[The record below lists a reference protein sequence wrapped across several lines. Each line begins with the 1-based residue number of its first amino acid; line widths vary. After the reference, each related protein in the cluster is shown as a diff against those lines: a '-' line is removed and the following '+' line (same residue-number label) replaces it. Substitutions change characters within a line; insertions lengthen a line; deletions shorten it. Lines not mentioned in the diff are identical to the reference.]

1 MRLNRSQHAS
11 MSASC
16 RGQLPVSLWDAGSS
30 GGAWLG
36 IFTGVMLATGLACNY
51 DPFGDTS
58 KLRVLTVA
66 QAETLIDCRTNLL
79 LDGLTSVSPE
89 VAQVLGGH
97 EKGMLFLRGLKTL
110 SPEVA
115 AALANHTQGAVF
127 LDGLTTLLPETA
139 TPLALHKGDLILSGV
154 TELSPEAARAIVSH
168 LGRLY
173 LRSLQWELVSDETI
187 EVLKKNEQIELPVWA
202 YEQPQPRKKRRRR

>member
-1 MRLNRSQHAS
+1 M
-11 MSASC
+11 
-16 RGQLPVSLWDAGSS
+16 
-30 GGAWLG
+30 
-36 IFTGVMLATGLACNY
+36 MLATGLACHY

-58 KLRVLTVA
+58 KLSVLTVA
-66 QAETLIDCRTNLL
+66 QAETLVDCRTNLL

-97 EKGMLFLRGLKTL
+97 GQGMLFLRGLKTL

-115 AALANHTQGAVF
+115 AALATHTQGAVF
-127 LDGLTTLLPETA
+127 LDGLTTLSLEIA

-168 LGRLY
+168 QGRLY
-173 LRSLQWELVSDETI
+173 LGSLQWELVSDETI
-187 EVLKKNEQIELPVWA
+187 EVLKKNEQIELPGWA
-202 YEQPQPRKKRRRR
+202 YEEPRPRKKRRRR